1 MKGRRGRPPAYWT
14 KVLFSAQRQYVALM
28 AELERTKR
36 DVGDTRAR
44 IELLTRSIGI
54 LSEGP
59 TRDERAI
66 VRASA

>member
-1 MKGRRGRPPAYWT
+1 
-14 KVLFSAQRQYVALM
+14 M

-44 IELLTRSIGI
+44 IELLPRSIGI

-59 TRDERAI
+59 TSDKRAI